1 MNSAS
6 GWTDRGTGD
15 IHDIHHYPEPRC
27 PEAEEN
33 RAIVL
38 GEFGG
43 LGLPVAEHTWKQK
56 ENWGYENMN
65 DSNSLLQRYED
76 FYKTVYSMVEE
87 KGLSASIYTQITDV
101 ETETNGL
108 LTYDR
113 EVDKMGAENLYEINT
128 GQKW

>member
-1 MNSAS
+1 MN
-6 GWTDRGTGD
+6 
-15 IHDIHHYPEPRC
+15 
-27 PEAEEN
+27 N
-33 RAIVL
+33 
-38 GEFGG
+38 
-43 LGLPVAEHTWKQK
+43 
-56 ENWGYENMN
+56 
-65 DSNSLLQRYED
+65 SNSLLQKYED
-76 FYKTVYSMVEE
+76 FYKTMYSMVEE